1 MAVTATAAPVRALAG
16 GSEED
21 SDAQAAWHALDEPQA
36 LSLLG
41 VDRGGLS
48 SAEAARR
55 LAEHGPNR
63 LEAAAGPGRLRLF
76 WRQIADPLIYALL
89 ASAALAIA
97 FGDFVDGTVVLA
109 VVAVNAVI
117 GYAQEAKAADAI
129 RSLDALVADRAR
141 VRRDGAEIE
150 LRADRLVPGDV
161 VRLEAGDKV
170 PVDVRLLEV
179 AAPGVD
185 EAALTGESVPAT
197 KSVEAVDAD
206 AAVADR
212 VGMLHSGT
220 LVTAGTATG
229 VVVATGAD
237 TELGRVS
244 SLLAGTTAI
253 TTPLTLA
260 LAVLA
265 RRITLGIGVVAALL
279 IVVGIARGLEAGD
292 AVLAGV
298 TLAVAAVPEGLPA
311 IVTIALAVGVRRM
324 ARRRAVIRRLPAVE
338 TLGATTV
345 ICTDKTG
352 TLTANE
358 LAVQALW
365 TPAGRY
371 GDLDRDGGADARAL
385 LEAGALCN
393 DAAVSGTGERATVS
407 GEPTDAALAAAAIR
421 AGIDVGHSRRVRPRL
436 AVIPFDSQRGWMAT
450 AHPDDRGT
458 LVILKGAPEVVLER
472 CADAPAT
479 LAAAAAAVQ
488 DLAGEGL
495 RVLAVATH
503 AATALPDPLVDDE
516 PAPAFTL
523 VGLEAMIDPPRS
535 EAVAAVAACRRAGL
549 DVKMITGDHATTAST
564 IARQVGLPDGDVL
577 TGRELDGL
585 DETRLDTAVATT
597 SVFARVVPEHK
608 LRIVAA
614 LRRQGHVVAMTGDGV
629 NDAPALKQADI
640 GVAMGRSGTSVAR
653 EAADV
658 VLTDDN
664 FATIR
669 AAVEEG
675 RRVYDNLVKALA
687 FVLPTNLGEGL
698 IILVA
703 ILAFPITGGEAL
715 LPASP
720 VQILW
725 INLVAAVTLALPLAF
740 EAMEPGLMRR
750 APRPPDEPLL
760 SRFVITRTVIVAL
773 LMTGAAIALFLL
785 HRRAALDG
793 GAEEGAA
800 LAEAQTVVVTMIVL
814 FQILYLL
821 QSRTRTRPLREIGW
835 TTNRSVFAGIALL
848 LVLHAGFVYLPIMH
862 DLFGSAPLDAAAWA
876 EAALAASIVVPA
888 VAAEKA
894 WRRRAAPG
902 RVVSPDGRRPPA
914 PRATAG
920 PSQ

>member
-1 MAVTATAAPVRALAG
+1 MRLAASAPPLPMPGSAVPG
-16 GSEED
+16 GHGRSED
-21 SDAQAAWHALDEPQA
+21 HSDAQAAWHALDEPQA
-36 LSLLG
+36 LALLG
-41 VDRGGLS
+41 VERSGLS
-48 SAEAARR
+48 STEATRR
-55 LAEHGPNR
+55 LAAHGPNR
-63 LEAAAGPGRLRLF
+63 LEANAGPGRLRLL

-89 ASAALAIA
+89 ASSALAIA
-97 FGDFVDGTVVLA
+97 FGDLVDGAVVLA
-109 VVAVNAVI
+109 VVAVNALI

-141 VRRDGAEIE
+141 VRRDDTEIE
-150 LRADRLVPGDV
+150 VRADDLVPGDV
-161 VRLEAGDKV
+161 VRVEAGDKV
-170 PVDVRLLEV
+170 PADTRLLEV
-179 AAPGVD
+179 AALTVD
-185 EAALTGESVPAT
+185 EAPLTGESVPVAKT
-197 KSVEAVDAD
+197 PAAVDAD

-212 VGMLHSGT
+212 RNMLHSGT

-229 VVVATGAD
+229 VVVTTGLG
-237 TELGRVS
+237 TEIGRVS
-244 SLLAGTTAI
+244 SLLAATAEI
-253 TTPLTLA
+253 TTPLTRA

-265 RRITLGIGVVAALL
+265 RRITLAIGIVAALL
-279 IVVGIARGLEAGD
+279 IVVGIVRGLDAGD

-311 IVTIALAVGVRRM
+311 IVTIALAIGVRRM

-358 LAVQALW
+358 LTVQALW

-371 GDLDRDGGADARAL
+371 DLHHADDDALTADARAL

-393 DAAVSGTGERATVS
+393 DAAVTGAGEHATVS
-407 GEPTDAALAAAAIR
+407 GEPTDAALAAAALA
-421 AGIDVGHSRRVRPRL
+421 AGVDVEHARRVRPRL
-436 AVIPFDSQRGWMAT
+436 DVIPFDSQRGWMAT
-450 AHPDDRGT
+450 AHPDDGGA
-458 LVILKGAPEVVLER
+458 LVVLKGAPEAVLER
-472 CADAPAT
+472 CDDAPAI

-488 DLAGEGL
+488 DLAHEGL

-503 AATALPDPLVDDE
+503 TGTAVPHPLVSDE
-516 PAPAFTL
+516 PERAFTL
-523 VGLEAMIDPPRS
+523 AGLEAMIDPPRP
-535 EAVAAVAACRRAGL
+535 EAVSAVAACRHAGL

-564 IARQVGLPDGDVL
+564 IARQVGLPEGDVL
-577 TGRELDGL
+577 TGRDLDRL
-585 DETRLDTAVATT
+585 DDTQLDTAVATT
-597 SVFARVVPEHK
+597 SVFARVMPEHK

-614 LRRQGHVVAMTGDGV
+614 LRRRGQVVAMTGDGV

-664 FATIR
+664 FASIK

-698 IILVA
+698 LILIA

-760 SRFVITRTVIVAL
+760 SRFVITRTVTVAL

-785 HRRAALDG
+785 HRQDRLDAGASEAL
-793 GAEEGAA
+793 A

-814 FQILYLL
+814 FQILYLV
-821 QSRTRTRPLREIGW
+821 QSRTRERRLREIGW
-835 TTNRSVFAGIALL
+835 TTNPHVFAGVALL
-848 LVLHAGFVYLPIMH
+848 LALHASFVYLPIMH
-862 DLFGSAPLDAAAWA
+862 DLFGSAPLDAVAWA
-876 EAALAASIVVPA
+876 EATLAALIVLPA

-894 WRRRAAPG
+894 WRRRARTRPG
-902 RVVSPDGRRPPA
+902 
-914 PRATAG
+914 
-920 PSQ
+920 

>member
-1 MAVTATAAPVRALAG
+1 MSLTAPAPPPPAR
-16 GSEED
+16 ED
-21 SDAQAAWHALDEPQA
+21 PRDAPAAWHALGEPEA
-36 LSLLG
+36 LARLD

-48 SAEAARR
+48 STEAARR
-55 LAEHGPNR
+55 LAAHGPNR
-63 LEAAAGPGRLRLF
+63 LEADGGPGRLRLLR
-76 WRQIADPLIYALL
+76 RQIADPLIYALL

-97 FGDFVDGTVVLA
+97 FGDLVDGAVVLA
-109 VVAVNAVI
+109 VVAVNALI
-117 GYAQEAKAADAI
+117 GYAQEAKAAGAI
-129 RSLDALVADRAR
+129 RALDALVADRAR
-141 VRRDGAEIE
+141 VRRDGAEIDVPAE
-150 LRADRLVPGDV
+150 DLVPGDV

-170 PVDVRLLEV
+170 PADARLLEV
-179 AAPGVD
+179 AALTVD
-185 EAALTGESVPAT
+185 EAPLTGESVPVA
-197 KSVEAVDAD
+197 KAVPALDAG

-212 VGMLHSGT
+212 RNMLHSGT

-229 VVVATGAD
+229 VVVTTGLG

-244 SLLAGTTAI
+244 SLLAATAEI
-253 TTPLTLA
+253 ATPLTRA
-260 LAVLA
+260 LAELA
-265 RRITLGIGVVAALL
+265 RRITLAIGLVAALL
-279 IVVGIARGLEAGD
+279 IVAGIARGLETGD

-311 IVTIALAVGVRRM
+311 IVTIALAIGVRRM

-358 LAVQALW
+358 LTVQALW
-365 TPAGRY
+365 TPAGRH
-371 GDLDRDGGADARAL
+371 DLHDAGARAL

-393 DAAVSGTGERATVS
+393 DAAVAGATVS
-407 GEPTDAALAAAAIR
+407 GEPTDAALAAAALAAGVDVEGIR
-421 AGIDVGHSRRVRPRL
+421 RARPRL
-436 AVIPFDSQRGWMAT
+436 DVIPFDSQRGWMAT
-450 AHPDDRGT
+450 AHPGDGGA
-458 LVILKGAPEVVLER
+458 LVVLKGAPEAVLER
-472 CADAPAT
+472 CDDAPDI
-479 LAAAAAAVQ
+479 LAAAGAAVQ
-488 DLAGEGL
+488 DLARDGL
-495 RVLAVATH
+495 RVLAVATRT
-503 AATALPDPLVDDE
+503 ATALPHPLVGDE
-516 PAPAFTL
+516 PRRAFTL
-523 VGLEAMIDPPRS
+523 LGLEAMIDPPRPD
-535 EAVAAVAACRRAGL
+535 AVAAVAACRRAGL

-564 IARQVGLPDGDVL
+564 IARQVGLPEGGVL
-577 TGRELDGL
+577 TGRDLDGL
-585 DETRLDTAVATT
+585 DETQLDAAVAAT

-614 LRRQGHVVAMTGDGV
+614 LRRRGHVVAMTGDGV

-664 FATIR
+664 FASIE

-698 IILVA
+698 LILVA

-725 INLVAAVTLALPLAF
+725 INLVATVTLALPLAF

-760 SRFVITRTVIVAL
+760 SRFVVTRTVTVAL

-785 HRRAALDG
+785 HRRGALDA
-793 GAEEGAA
+793 GAGEAAA

-814 FQILYLL
+814 FQVLYLL
-821 QSRTRTRPLREIGW
+821 QSRTRARRVREIGW
-835 TTNRSVFAGIALL
+835 TTNPYVFAGVGVLL
-848 LVLHAGFVYLPIMH
+848 ALHAGFVYLPVMH
-862 DLFGSAPLDAAAWA
+862 ELFGSAPLDAAAWA
-876 EAALAASIVVPA
+876 EAGLAALVVVPA
-888 VAAEKA
+888 VAADKA
-894 WRRRAAPG
+894 WRRR
-902 RVVSPDGRRPPA
+902 RR
-914 PRATAG
+914 
-920 PSQ
+920 